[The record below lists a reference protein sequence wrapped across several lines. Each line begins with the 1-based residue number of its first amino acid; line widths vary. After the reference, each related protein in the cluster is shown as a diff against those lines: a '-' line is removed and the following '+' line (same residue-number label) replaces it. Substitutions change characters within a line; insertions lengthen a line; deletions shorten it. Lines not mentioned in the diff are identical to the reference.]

1 MLRPVNELCPKKL
14 EILVEDAIP
23 ILKVSSFVLDSSV
36 VPNNR
41 NPMWGEEFD
50 FYAEELPV
58 QVYTE

>member
-1 MLRPVNELCPKKL
+1 MLRPVNELYSKIL

-58 QVYTE
+58 QVYT

>member
-1 MLRPVNELCPKKL
+1 MLRPVNELYPKFL

-58 QVYTE
+58 QVYT